1 MKTGVDFYPGWNF
14 ARWLGCEDRRRRES
28 TVFGIKSLMTR
39 SLNLSRIKWK
49 VRRMK
54 LTEKDCLECHGPEA
68 SVGGTDVVG
77 LWKREKS

>member
-1 MKTGVDFYPGWNF
+1 MKMGVDFYPGWHF
-14 ARWLGCEDRRRRES
+14 ARWLGCEDRRGMES
-28 TVFGIKSLMTR
+28 IVFGIKSLMTG

-54 LTEKDCLECHGPEA
+54 LTEKDCLECHGAEA

-77 LWKREKS
+77 LQKREKS